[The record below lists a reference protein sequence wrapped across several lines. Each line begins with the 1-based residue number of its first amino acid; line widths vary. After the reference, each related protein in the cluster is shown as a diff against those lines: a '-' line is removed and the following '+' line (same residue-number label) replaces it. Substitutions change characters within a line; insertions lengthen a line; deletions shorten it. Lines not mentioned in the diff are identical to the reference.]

1 MRTRLDLLVICALG
15 VYRAWRFVA
24 RDAVTQRWREAL
36 YNRFPPT
43 YQRSLARAEWNS
55 KMHEV
60 VFHTRRDNPR
70 DPVPKVSWLTA
81 SFDCPWCINLI
92 ASAGLT
98 VAVDASFGLTWPIL
112 WWLALSSLVGF
123 LGRVDG

>member
-1 MRTRLDLLVICALG
+1 MRTRLDLLVIGALA

-24 RDAVTQRWREAL
+24 RDTITQRWREAL

-43 YQRSLARAEWNS
+43 YQRSLVRAEWNS

-60 VFHTRRDNPR
+60 LLHARRDNPR
-70 DPVPKVSWLTA
+70 DPVPNVSWLTA

-92 ASAGLT
+92 ASAALT
-98 VAVDASFGLTWPIL
+98 AAVDASFGLTWPLL
-112 WWLALSSLVGF
+112 WWLALSALVGF